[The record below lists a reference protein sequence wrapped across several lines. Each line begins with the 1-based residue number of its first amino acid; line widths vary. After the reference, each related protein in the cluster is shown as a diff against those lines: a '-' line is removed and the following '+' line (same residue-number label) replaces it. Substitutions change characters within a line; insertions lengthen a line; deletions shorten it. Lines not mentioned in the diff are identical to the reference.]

1 MVTVAEALGIGLD
14 HHRAGRWAEAAA
26 VYRQV
31 LAFDPDQPDALHL
44 LGLTCHQR
52 GDWGGAIELIG
63 RAIAGRADNPGYRVN
78 LGNALLAAGRRGAA
92 IDSFRRALSL
102 DAGCAE
108 AWNSLGLAVSEDGD
122 VEGAAR
128 HFQSAV
134 AAAPDYALAWNNLGV
149 MRDQAG
155 DPAGAALCYR
165 RALALKLDYVE
176 AHDHLGQV
184 LVLLGRAAE
193 AEISHRRALALAPNH
208 AIAHSGL
215 GSALGALGRTDE
227 AITAYRAA
235 ITLDPS
241 YAAART
247 NLGSVLHQ
255 RHRPGDAIA
264 AHLAALALAPGLVVA
279 YTNLA
284 AAYTASGLVDL
295 ATVTCRRLIELK
307 PGYAQGHN
315 NLGIALQAAGCI
327 AEATDSY
334 RRALALDPDYAG
346 AHINLIFARLYD
358 PQLRS
363 AELGEEIAAFAR
375 RHAPAVARRRFANPR
390 DPERRLRIGYLSANL
405 RESPTGLNLE
415 PLYAHHDHERF
426 EIVSY
431 AQGAIADDMT
441 ARFRAWSDVWR
452 PIAGLSDAA
461 VADLIRGD
469 GIDVLVS
476 VAGWFDGNRPLVCA
490 GRAAPVQ
497 VSYYDA
503 ASSGLAAMD
512 YWLSDGFLHPAGT
525 VDPHTEE
532 LVRVPHLL
540 AYGVPEGTP
549 AVGPVPSQG
558 PAGPGFGSGRVRF
571 GSCNNPAKIGR
582 AVIGVWGRILAAVPG
597 SVMVLKYLNWYG
609 NAGVRG
615 RYERAFGDVGIG
627 PDRLEF
633 DVAGGDR
640 GRHLGFVT
648 GIDVGLDPWPFNG
661 CTTTFEALWMGVPVV
676 TLAGE
681 RYVSRMSGSLL
692 HTLGLGDLIAR
703 DEDGYV
709 GTAVSLAGDVGRRAA
724 LRGELRG
731 RLRGS
736 LICAGPAYAG
746 SLEAAYRGLWRRW
759 CDGDG

>member
-1 MVTVAEALGIGLD
+1 MATVAEALAAGLA
-14 HHRAGRWAEAAA
+14 HFQAGRHERAQAIW
-26 VYRQV
+26 RQV
-31 LAFDPDQPDALHL
+31 LAFDPDQPDALKL
-44 LGLTCHQR
+44 LGVVEHALDR
-52 GDWGGAIELIG
+52 PA
-63 RAIAGRADNPGYRVN
+63 AAVP
-78 LGNALLAAGRRGAA
+78 LLA
-92 IDSFRRALSL
+92 RALDRAPG
-102 DAGCAE
+102 DAETAFALGTALE
-108 AWNSLGLAVSEDGD
+108 AVGRQPAAVT
-122 VEGAAR
+122 
-128 HFQSAV
+128 
-134 AAAPDYALAWNNLGV
+134 ALA
-149 MRDQAG
+149 
-155 DPAGAALCYR
+155 
-165 RALALKLDYVE
+165 
-176 AHDHLGQV
+176 
-184 LVLLGRAAE
+184 
-193 AEISHRRALALAPNH
+193 RALALAPGH
-208 AIAHSGL
+208 AGAHANLADLLRQAGQGAGQGGAVALAHFRCAVGL
-215 GSALGALGRTDE
+215 APDSAL
-227 AITAYRAA
+227 YQHKCAA
-235 ITLDPS
+235 
-241 YAAART
+241 
-247 NLGSVLHQ
+247 
-255 RHRPGDAIA
+255 
-264 AHLAALALAPGLVVA
+264 
-279 YTNLA
+279 
-284 AAYTASGLVDL
+284 
-295 ATVTCRRLIELK
+295 
-307 PGYAQGHN
+307 
-315 NLGIALQAAGCI
+315 ALQAAGDLDGAI
-327 AEATDSY
+327 SHYAQAVALDPADADARYNLGTALNLPTGRLDDAAAALSAALALRPDRVEAHNNLGSVRQSLGLIGDALASY
-334 RRALALDPDYAG
+334 RRALDLDPAG
-346 AHINLIFARLYD
+346 VMARINLVFTGLFD
-358 PQLRS
+358 PALTPR
-363 AELGEEIAAFAR
+363 ALAGEIAAFAR

-405 RESPTGLNLE
+405 RRSSTGLNLE